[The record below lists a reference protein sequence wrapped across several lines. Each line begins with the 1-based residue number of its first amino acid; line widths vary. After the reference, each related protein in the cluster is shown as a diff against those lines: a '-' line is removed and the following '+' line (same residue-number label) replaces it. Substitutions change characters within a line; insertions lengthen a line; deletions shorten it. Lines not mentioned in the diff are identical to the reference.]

1 MANLKANFYENY
13 ILVFK
18 DGTRKLVNEATPQE
32 VSHAISIIRIKDTDE
47 ATTKNPQIMGQTN

>member
-18 DGTRKLVNEATPQE
+18 DGTRKPVNEATPQE
-32 VSHAISIIRIKDTDE
+32 VSQAISIVRMKNEGET
-47 ATTKNPQIMGQTN
+47 TTKNPQIMGQTN